1 MADNSQPAIQKII
14 EWRQD
19 CTRFAVEA
27 LNMTPDP
34 WQKEIFDAYSGLTTT
49 KKRYALKACKAPGKT
64 ATEAVTGLHFLAL
77 HPFPKVVCTAITGD
91 NLRDNLWA
99 EFRKWMRQSKWID
112 KAFLWT
118 KERIICR
125 EHPEE
130 WWISARKWS
139 KDADPEQQANAL
151 AGIHAE
157 YVYFILDEAGGI
169 PDAVAAAA
177 EGGLATGYLTKLL
190 IGGNPT
196 HAAGPLYRACTSERD
211 LWWVKE
217 ITGDPDDPNRAPRV
231 NKQWAEEQI
240 HKYGRKSPYVMV
252 NVLGQFPSGATDCV
266 LAIDWIE
273 DALTRYG
280 CPCPLSPRVLGVDV
294 ARYGTDLTVVTSR
307 LGQRVDTVWEWSG
320 ESTQVTALRI
330 KEIFFDL
337 EYDEV
342 RVDDVGVGGGV
353 TDRLEEEGVN
363 VIPVNVGESPID
375 DEEAHINLRS
385 ELYAD
390 LQTVFIDGHIQLCPE
405 MRENTTLIQEGTT
418 LKVEFNDKNKRRIE
432 PKTNFKKRTGR
443 SPNYLDSLM
452 LAFADRVAMLS
463 AGGVGKAQ
471 DEYRGH
477 DSPYTHRSRLYMPG
491 SNTRIW
497 TPRGARR

>member
-1 MADNSQPAIQKII
+1 MRITPAHTPQQRLTSPTYTSSDQPAVTKILQ
-14 EWRQD
+14 WRRD
-19 CTRFAVEA
+19 CNLFAREA
-27 LNMTPDP
+27 FGFISDP
-34 WQKEIFDAYSGLTTT
+34 WQKEIFDAYSGLTTDQD
-49 KKRYALKACKAPGKT
+49 RLCLKACKAPGKT
-64 ATEAVTGLHFLAL
+64 AVEAIAGLHFVAL

-99 EFRKWMRQSKWID
+99 EFKKWMRRSKWMD

-118 KERIICR
+118 KERIICK
-125 EHPEE
+125 EYPEE

-157 YVYFILDEAGGI
+157 YVMFILDEAGGI

-177 EGGLATGYLTKLL
+177 EGGLATGTLVKLL

-217 ITGDPDDPNRAPRV
+217 ITGDPDDPGRAPRV
-231 NKQWAEEQI
+231 SLKWAREQI

-252 NVLGQFPSGATDCV
+252 NVLGKFPTGATDCV
-266 LAIDWIE
+266 LAIDWLE
-273 DALTRYG
+273 DAFTRYG
-280 CPCPLSPRVLGVDV
+280 GPCDLSPRVLGVDV
-294 ARYGTDLTVVTSR
+294 ARYGSDLTVVTSR
-307 LGQRVDTVWEWSG
+307 LGQRVDQVWEWSG

-353 TDRLEEEGVN
+353 TDRLEEEAISTSAPN
-363 VIPVNVGESPID
+363 STRTCKRF
-375 DEEAHINLRS
+375 LS
-385 ELYAD
+385 L
-390 LQTVFIDGHIQLCPE
+390 
-405 MRENTTLIQEGTT
+405 
-418 LKVEFNDKNKRRIE
+418 VEFN
-432 PKTNFKKRTGR
+432 
-443 SPNYLDSLM
+443 SSLIC
-452 LAFADRVAMLS
+452 
-463 AGGVGKAQ
+463 
-471 DEYRGH
+471 E
-477 DSPYTHRSRLYMPG
+477 
-491 SNTRIW
+491 I
-497 TPRGARR
+497 TPR